1 MSASK
6 PSLLRA
12 SVAAASLLALWPLSA
27 AAAPVPGPLSA
38 GVGGTVPGPAQ
49 VAPLKH
55 LPAGPGELVFRGES
69 AHRSWS
75 VYLGRGEIE
84 RTRGF
89 QLALKN
95 AVSVLPDRSA
105 VRLSIN
111 GRVLATLQARSP
123 NGLAV
128 LPVAIPSGLLVPG
141 LNKVDISVVM
151 THRVDCSLAATYELW
166 TLVDPAKTGFMAP
179 AVPMSALRS
188 IEDIA
193 GEPLAEDGTTRI
205 HLRAASLDDAAGIG
219 RAGRF
224 IAALVSRAGLARP
237 VVDAGPAA
245 GQGAGFD
252 VLLTTTG
259 AHDDVTRTLKILG
272 REDDVAFARDPAT
285 DRLVLIVSGTDDAD
299 LDRRVAAFAGKATRP
314 PAAAAVG
321 EMTVENETRRSF
333 SDLGL
338 PTDAFAGRHYTQ
350 ALDVVL
356 PSDFYPA
363 NYDRAQMLIDGSY
376 AANLD
381 PDSDIVFRVNGA
393 LVSSLRLGPNR
404 GGVLQHEM
412 VELPLRFFHPG
423 HNAIALEANTTTP
436 ADRQCDTAAMQRD
449 VRFTLAGTSEIV
461 FPRFAHLGTVPQ
473 IPGAMAGTAAGQ
485 ERGAID
491 LYLAQNDAASVG
503 TGLTVLA
510 NMAGTRR
517 TGLAPIVHLEAPRGE
532 DAPGLVVGPYDA
544 LPAAL
549 AAPVRALMATPA
561 PDGAKVVQASTDA
574 SPDAGRF
581 DWRRLV
587 AEARRGLKNQG
598 FFFGSDQDAQ
608 AVPFSTHSLLIAAI
622 DPRPVDRKLAGMDV
636 PHFTTDT
643 AQWLVVTASE
653 GTTLREGLRR
663 LVADGQWG
671 GLEGRAVSLDVESG
685 RLASVQPSRVLYVV
699 PDRLVLSDIRPIL
712 GGIVSNH
719 IELSLV
725 VLVLLM
731 ALLGVSTHVLIR
743 RAGMK

>member
-6 PSLLRA
+6 SSPLRA
-12 SVAAASLLALWPLSA
+12 SLAAASLLAFWPLSA
-27 AAAPVPGPLSA
+27 GAAAPAPGFA
-38 GVGGTVPGPAQ
+38 PA
-49 VAPLKH
+49 APIKH
-55 LPAGPGELVFRGES
+55 LPAGPEELVFRGES

-84 RTRGF
+84 RTRSF
-89 QLALKN
+89 QIALKN
-95 AVSVLPDRSA
+95 AVSVLPERSA

-141 LNKVDISVVM
+141 FNTVDISVAM

-166 TLVDPAKTGFMAP
+166 TLVDPARTGFLAP
-179 AVPMSALRS
+179 AVPMSAVRS

-205 HLRAASLDDAAGIG
+205 HLRAASLDDAAAVG

-224 IAALVSRAGLARP
+224 VAALVSRAGLARP

-252 VLLTTTG
+252 LLLTTTG
-259 AHDDVTRTLKILG
+259 SRDDVTRNLKILG
-272 REDDVAFARDPAT
+272 REDEVAFARDPAT
-285 DRLVLIVSGTDDAD
+285 DRLVLVVSGTDDAD
-299 LDRRVAAFAGKATRP
+299 LDRRVAAFAGKATRA
-314 PAAAAVG
+314 PAVAAVG
-321 EMTVENETRRSF
+321 EMTVEEGTRRSF
-333 SDLGL
+333 ADLGL
-338 PTDAFAGRHYTQ
+338 PTDAFSGRHYTQ

-363 NYDRAQMLIDGSY
+363 NYDRAQMLIDGAY
-376 AANLD
+376 GANLD

-404 GGVLQHEM
+404 GGLLQHEM

-423 HNAIALEANTTTP
+423 HNVIALEANTATP

-449 VRFTLAGTSEIV
+449 VRFTLAGSSEVV

-473 IPGAMAGTAAGQ
+473 IPGAMAGTAVGR

-491 LYLAQNDAASVG
+491 LYLAQSDAATVG
-503 TGLTVLA
+503 SGLTVLA
-510 NMAGTRR
+510 NMAGARR
-517 TGLAPIVHLEAPRGE
+517 TGVAPIVHFEPPRSG
-532 DAPGLVVGPYDA
+532 DAPGLVVGPYAA

-549 AAPVRALMATPA
+549 AAPVRALMAAPA
-561 PDGAKVVQASTDA
+561 QDGAGVAPASTEA
-574 SPDAGRF
+574 SPDAGRL

-598 FFFGSDQDAQ
+598 FFFGSDEDAQ
-608 AVPFSTHSLLIAAI
+608 AVPYSDRSLLIAAI

-643 AQWLVVTASE
+643 AQWLVVTANE

-663 LVADGQWG
+663 LVADGQWS
-671 GLEGRAVSLDVESG
+671 GLEGRAASLDVDSG
-685 RLASVQPSRVLYVV
+685 HLAAVQPSRVLYVV

-731 ALLGVSTHVLIR
+731 ALLGVSTHALIR